1 MVAAGRRQAD
11 PEWSPDQGDIIY
23 LDFDPQ
29 SGHEQAGRRPALV
42 LSPRAYNSAA
52 SLALCC
58 PLTTRVKGWPF
69 EVDAQTDLAGAK
81 GVVLADQVKAL
92 DWRARNADLAAH
104 APKKVVAE
112 VLAKLKVLLPGI

>member
-1 MVAAGRRQAD
+1 V
-11 PEWSPDQGDIIY
+11 PHQGDILY

-29 SGHEQAGRRPALV
+29 SGHEQAGRWPALV
-42 LSPRAYNSAA
+42 LSPRAYNSKA

-69 EVDAQTDLAGAK
+69 EVATQTELAGAK
-81 GVVLADQVKAL
+81 GVMLADQLKAL
-92 DWRARNADLAAH
+92 DWRAGNGELAAR
-104 APKKVVAE
+104 APRKVVAE

>member
-1 MVAAGRRQAD
+1 MAGRRPAD
-11 PEWSPDQGDIIY
+11 PDWSPDQGDIVY

-42 LSPRAYNSAA
+42 LSPRAYNATA
-52 SLALCC
+52 NLALCC

-69 EVDAQTDLAGAK
+69 EVDAETDLAGAK
-81 GVVLADQVKAL
+81 GVVLADQIKAL
-92 DWRARNADLAAH
+92 DWRSRNADLAAR

>member
-1 MVAAGRRQAD
+1 MVSGRRQPD
-11 PEWSPDQGDIIY
+11 PDWSPDQGDIIF

-42 LSPRAYNSAA
+42 LSPRAYNSTA

-58 PLTTRVKGWPF
+58 PLTTRIKGWPF
-69 EVDAQTDLAGAK
+69 EVETGTDLAGMK
-81 GVVLADQVKAL
+81 GVVLADQIKAL
-92 DWRARNADLAAH
+92 DWRVCNGQFAARAS
-104 APKKVVAE
+104 KKVVAE

>member
-1 MVAAGRRQAD
+1 MVSRRQAD

-42 LSPRAYNSAA
+42 LSPRAYNSTA

-58 PLTTRVKGWPF
+58 PLTTKIKGWPF
-69 EVDAQTDLAGAK
+69 EVDTETDLAGAK
-81 GVVLADQVKAL
+81 GVVLADQIKAL
-92 DWRARNADLAAH
+92 DWRARNGELAAP
-104 APKKVVAE
+104 ASKKVVAD
-112 VLAKLKVLLPGI
+112 VLARLKVLLPGI

>member
-1 MVAAGRRQAD
+1 MVSRRQAD

-42 LSPRAYNSAA
+42 LSPRVYNSTA

-58 PLTTRVKGWPF
+58 LLTTKIKAWPF
-69 EVDAQTDLAGAK
+69 EVETETDLAGAK
-81 GVVLADQVKAL
+81 GVVLADQIKAL
-92 DWRARNADLAAH
+92 DWRARKGELAAR
-104 APKKVVAE
+104 ASKKVVAE
-112 VLAKLKVLLPGI
+112 VLARLKVLLPGI

>member
-1 MVAAGRRQAD
+1 MVSRRQPD

-42 LSPRAYNSAA
+42 LSPRAYNSTA

-58 PLTTRVKGWPF
+58 PLTTRIKGWPF
-69 EVDAQTDLAGAK
+69 EVDTETDLAGAK
-81 GVVLADQVKAL
+81 GVVLADQIKAL
-92 DWRARNADLAAH
+92 DWRARNGALAAR
-104 APKKVVAE
+104 AAKKVVAD
-112 VLAKLKVLLPGI
+112 VLARLKVLLPGI

>member
-1 MVAAGRRQAD
+1 VVGRRPRAG
-11 PEWSPDQGDIIY
+11 WSPEQGDIVY

-42 LSPRAYNSAA
+42 LSPRAYNDAA
-52 SLALCC
+52 GLALCC

-69 EVDAQTDLAGAK
+69 EVDSATELAGAK
-81 GVVLADQVKAL
+81 GVVLVDQVKAL
-92 DWRARNADLAAH
+92 DWRARNGELAAR
-104 APKKVVAE
+104 APRKVVQE

>member
-1 MVAAGRRQAD
+1 MVAGRRQPD
-11 PEWSPDQGDIIY
+11 PDWSPDQGDIIY

-42 LSPRAYNSAA
+42 LSPRAYNSTA

-69 EVDAQTDLAGAK
+69 EVDAETELAGAK

-92 DWRARNADLAAH
+92 DWRARNADLAAR

>member
-1 MVAAGRRQAD
+1 MVSRRQTD

-23 LDFDPQ
+23 LDFDTQ

-42 LSPRAYNSAA
+42 LSPRPYNSTA

-58 PLTTRVKGWPF
+58 PLTTRITGWPF
-69 EVDAQTDLAGAK
+69 EVDAETELAGAK

-92 DWRARNADLAAH
+92 DWRARNADFAAS
-104 APKKVVAE
+104 APKKVVTE